1 MIEVFFSGAKS
12 TNSIELIEIMKLT
25 TQSRFGLRFMVNL
38 GLDYGKGPIYLK
50 EISEKE
56 EISEKYLS
64 QLVLFLKSV
73 GLISSVKGYPWRMC
87 VE

>member
-1 MIEVFFSGAKS
+1 
-12 TNSIELIEIMKLT
+12 MKLT

-64 QLVLFLKSV
+64 QLALFFKVRWSYFLSKGVSV
-73 GLISSVKGYPWRMC
+73 EDVC
-87 VE
+87 